1 MKALLVILALTALV
15 ASPAF
20 AFTASKDNTPIELNP
35 GPPSVPS
42 TLRSDFEYNT
52 CGTMDCVPTTGGSHD
67 GWGEWFIVTLQ
78 NTTGQDLWVKEFG
91 FPCCGP
97 ATGDCGWIVWTN
109 TGGDHAP
116 YSGDGCTAEYMGV
129 FTPVD
134 PNPETFPP
142 TTYTYIDVTAERIC
156 IPAGNYWTFGY
167 DVTGNGGQVSYNGVQ
182 TYAWY
187 SGAWDPDP
195 GWGRT
200 AVLQVK
206 ADYGCNGVPANKTLW
221 GAIKSLFR

>member
-1 MKALLVILALTALV
+1 MKALLVVLALTVLV
-15 ASPAF
+15 VSPTF
-20 AFTASKDNTPIELNP
+20 AFTASKDNTPIDVNA

-67 GWGEWFIVTLQ
+67 GWGEWFVVTIQ
-78 NTTGQDLWVKEFG
+78 NTTGEDLWLKEFG

-97 ATGDCGWIVWTN
+97 TTGACGWIVWTD
-109 TGGDHAP
+109 TGGNHEP
-116 YSGDGCTAEYMGV
+116 YSGDGCTADYMGA

-134 PNPETFPP
+134 PSPDTFPP
-142 TTYTYIDVTAERIC
+142 TVYTYIDVAAENIC
-156 IPAGNYWTFGY
+156 IPAGNWWTFGY
-167 DVTGNGGQVSYNGVQ
+167 DVTGNGGQVSYNGVT

-187 SGAWDPDP
+187 TGYWDPDA

-200 AVLQVK
+200 DVLQVK
-206 ADYGCNGVPANKTLW
+206 ADFGCGIPAEETLW
-221 GAIKSLFR
+221 GSIKALYR